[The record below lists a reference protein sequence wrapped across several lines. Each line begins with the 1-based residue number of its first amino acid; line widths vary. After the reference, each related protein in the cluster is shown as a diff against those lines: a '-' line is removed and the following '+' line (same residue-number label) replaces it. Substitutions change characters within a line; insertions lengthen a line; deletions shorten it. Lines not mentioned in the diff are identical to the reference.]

1 MFPAIDICK
10 KVIKARDAILNV
22 EVSSIE
28 ALLEDLMK
36 LRSNWKGFWNETKD
50 VALNLKMEIKFCH
63 GRRHVDRM
71 RQRMHGDTST
81 TEANMAEMDDKDD
94 ATEEAYLCLPWT

>member
-1 MFPAIDICK
+1 M
-10 KVIKARDAILNV
+10 
-22 EVSSIE
+22 
-28 ALLEDLMK
+28 
-36 LRSNWKGFWNETKD
+36 TKMMPQKRPIF
-50 VALNLKMEIKFCH
+50 VCH

-94 ATEEAYLCLPWT
+94 ATEEK